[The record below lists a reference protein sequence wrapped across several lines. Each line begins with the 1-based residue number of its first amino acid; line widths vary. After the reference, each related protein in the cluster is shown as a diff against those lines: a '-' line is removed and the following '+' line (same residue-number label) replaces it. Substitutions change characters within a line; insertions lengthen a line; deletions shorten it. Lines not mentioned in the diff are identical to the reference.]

1 MPSPRSRDNDDSPPP
16 ARNHPAT
23 LPRQYP
29 PSAKRIGEVVRN
41 PGDTAST
48 TTLGPQLSKVLAALQ
63 SSLQQMD
70 AQMAGLRDEV
80 RVVGKQN
87 YKLGWAYEDLKGA
100 QAALRAENEGLRR
113 ENRGLREGLE
123 ELRRENEGMRE
134 AQRDMGAGL
143 VVLDEVVEGLGEV
156 LALRGGLGPRLELDY
171 ANNSGIGDEDKQVD
185 DTGSARGALFEEREV
200 DRRSLGSC
208 SAFVYSV
215 NLDYSIGANVTTDP
229 RINVL
234 ISFLVERFE
243 SEHDCKIS
251 GNTSAKNAFCNYAI
265 AVEPDL
271 HRGRKGAVTRLERK
285 FWNGLDLRWTL
296 SGLALDN
303 LLRWRGL
310 YWDDH

>member
-70 AQMAGLRDEV
+70 AQMAGLRDE
-80 RVVGKQN
+80 
-87 YKLGWAYEDLKGA
+87 
-100 QAALRAENEGLRR
+100 
-113 ENRGLREGLE
+113 
-123 ELRRENEGMRE
+123 
-134 AQRDMGAGL
+134 
-143 VVLDEVVEGLGEV
+143 
-156 LALRGGLGPRLELDY
+156 DY
-171 ANNSGIGDEDKQVD
+171 ANNSGIDDEDKQVD

-251 GNTSAKNAFCNYAI
+251 GNTSAKNAFRDYAI